1 MNSQPFSKPT
11 DAELEILQVL
21 WQYGASSV
29 RLVNEKLNEKREVG
43 YTTTLKMMQVM
54 HEKNLL
60 MRDTESRSH
69 IYAAAIREEDTQKQM
84 LRQFVNATFRG
95 DAMRLVMQ
103 ALGNHDATD
112 KELEQIKALIK
123 LLENGEG

>member
-1 MNSQPFSKPT
+1 
-11 DAELEILQVL
+11 
-21 WQYGASSV
+21 
-29 RLVNEKLNEKREVG
+29 VNEKLNEKREVG

-60 MRDTESRSH
+60 MRDTEARSH

-103 ALGNHDATD
+103 ALGNHEATD

>member
-1 MNSQPFSKPT
+1 MNPQPFSKPT

-60 MRDTESRSH
+60 MRDTELRSH

-103 ALGNHDATD
+103 ALGNHEATD

>member
-1 MNSQPFSKPT
+1 MNLQPFSKPT

-21 WQYGASSV
+21 WQHGASSV
-29 RLVNEKLNEKREVG
+29 RFVNEKLNEKREVG

-54 HEKNLL
+54 HDKNLL
-60 MRDTESRSH
+60 LRDTELRSH
-69 IYAAAIREEDTQKQM
+69 IYAVAIREEDTQKQM

-103 ALGNHDATD
+103 ALGNHEATD

-123 LLENGEG
+123 FLEQGEG

>member
-1 MNSQPFSKPT
+1 
-11 DAELEILQVL
+11 
-21 WQYGASSV
+21 
-29 RLVNEKLNEKREVG
+29 
-43 YTTTLKMMQVM
+43 
-54 HEKNLL
+54 
-60 MRDTESRSH
+60 
-69 IYAAAIREEDTQKQM
+69 M

-103 ALGNHDATD
+103 ALGNHEATD